1 MTWQFFPM
9 LSPAVIALFGVALL
23 AALMFGSRI
32 LAQKHVPRRSIMQL
46 GTLRIGMIVLLVLG
60 LFQPVLSVPQTVTD
74 SPSLLVLVDTSA
86 SMSSPA
92 ANGTRFDDVK
102 QQLANSPAVQAAART
117 HTLHWFTFD
126 RRAYPT
132 APAALDQAAP
142 RGEGTDVAGSLKS
155 AWNYVR
161 LLNASRESSATPSRA
176 LIVSD
181 GQHRSS
187 ADVVATAKEL
197 GLSLDVLAPTNAPD
211 QPATTAAE
219 IVLVQAAQ
227 RVLIGSETAFQV
239 TVRRHHVLD
248 RLSLVVEED
257 GQEIQRHELTGDGFS
272 SNPKRERG
280 RIDAGSPD
288 ALAHASGYI
297 AGQDQFVVITHRPKE
312 AGLKR
317 YRFQL
322 MQGETPVDQAYA
334 VNVQAVDDRQ
344 DVLIL
349 EDSWR
354 WEFKYLRRVLEDDPS
369 FSLTALLSRGEN
381 AFVQFGEPERRV
393 KLAGFPQS
401 RSELDGFDTLVLG
414 DVRPAT
420 WPRGL
425 ARHIYGAVTEGGKSL
440 VVMAGTHLEE
450 WVDTPELTRLLPVE
464 LTRESGTPI
473 SGQVEVRLTPEG
485 KASSWFTLNQSGE
498 RGGVSPPV
506 HSPPNRG
513 ADAPRSPVSFEAT
526 VTLPRL
532 EHVYPVLR
540 KRPLATVLLETAGQ
554 QNAYGPLVVIAE
566 QNVGRGRVLFIGT
579 DTLWRW
585 QSHGPRTDDGVTLHS
600 AFWQHAFRAL
610 APTEQMS
617 ARRQLFLRP
626 ERTQYRVGDSVR
638 MATEIPAGEET
649 AAPTLEGTVVLPDGR
664 RLPLS
669 LQTHEQLNEVPSA
682 QFEPSQSGRYR
693 IEVTARSEGQNVADA
708 SVVIEVASR
717 GNETDGSPVDH
728 ATLERWAAATGGRR
742 IETNMPDGWVGE
754 NSRSST
760 TVVRRQAF
768 NLWHNFSLILLLCA
782 LQAADW
788 TLRLFRGYV

>member
-1 MTWQFFPM
+1 MNWQFFPVLHPAWIVLIGVS
-9 LSPAVIALFGVALL
+9 LSAALL
-23 AALMFGSRI
+23 VGSRLLI
-32 LAQKHVPRRSIMQL
+32 QKHVPRRSVMQL
-46 GTLRIGMIVLLVLG
+46 AVLRVGMIVLLVLG
-60 LFQPVLSVPQTVTD
+60 LFQPVLSVSRTVTD
-74 SPSLLVLVDTSA
+74 STGLLVLVDTSA

-92 ANGTRFDDVK
+92 ANGSRFEDVK
-102 QQLANSPAVQAAART
+102 QHLAKSPALQAAART
-117 HTLHWFTFD
+117 HELHWFTFD
-126 RRAYPT
+126 RHAYPT
-132 APAALDQAAP
+132 TLAALDQAAP
-142 RGEGTDVAGSLKS
+142 RGEETDVAASLKS

-161 LLNASRESSATPSRA
+161 LLNASRDSSARPSRA

-187 ADVVATAKEL
+187 TDVVAVAKEL
-197 GLSLDVLAPTNAPD
+197 GLSLDVLAPTKASDP
-211 QPATTAAE
+211 PATTAAE

-239 TVRRHHVLD
+239 SVRAHQPVE
-248 RLSLVVEED
+248 RLTLVVEEE
-257 GQEIQRHELTGDGFS
+257 GQEIQRRELTEEVS
-272 SNPKRERG
+272 NSNPKRERG
-280 RIDAGSPD
+280 GERERIQGQPSDS
-288 ALAHASGYI
+288 LAHASGYLP
-297 AGQDQFVVITHRPKE
+297 GQDQFVVITHRPKE

-322 MQGETPVDQAYA
+322 MRGDTPVDQAYS
-334 VNVQAVDDRQ
+334 VNVQAVDGRHE
-344 DVLIL
+344 VLIL

-401 RSELDGFDTLVLG
+401 RSELDGFDTFVLG

-425 ARHIYGAVTEGGKSL
+425 ARHIHGAVTEGGKSL
-440 VVMAGTHLEE
+440 VVMAGAHLEE
-450 WVDTPELTRLLPVE
+450 WVESPELTRLLPVE

-485 KASSWFTLNQSGE
+485 RAASWFTVTALPGSRTRE
-498 RGGVSPPV
+498 S
-506 HSPPNRG
+506 S
-513 ADAPRSPVSFEAT
+513 DRSLTAEAT
-526 VTLPRL
+526 AVTLPTL

-540 KRPLATVLLETAGQ
+540 KRPAATVLLETAGQ

-566 QNVGRGRVLFIGT
+566 HSVGRGRVLFIGT

-585 QSHGPRTDDGVTLHS
+585 QLHGPRTDDGVTLHS

-610 APTEQMS
+610 APTEPTS

-638 MATEIPAGEET
+638 IATEFT
-649 AAPTLEGTVVLPDGR
+649 AEDEPVAPTFDGTVVLPNGR
-664 RLPLS
+664 RLPIT
-669 LQTHEQLNEVPSA
+669 LQTREQASATPAA
-682 QFEPSQSGRYR
+682 QFEPSQPGRYR
-693 IEVTARSEGQNVADA
+693 VEVAARAEGQNVAVS
-708 SVVIEVASR
+708 SVVIEVSPR
-717 GNETDGSPVDH
+717 GDESDGTPVDV
-728 ATLERWAAATGGRR
+728 AVLERWASATGGRR
-742 IETNMPDGWVGE
+742 IDPSLSDGWID
-754 NSRSST
+754 SHSLSAAI
-760 TVVRRQAF
+760 VVRRQAIDLF
-768 NLWHNFSLILLLCA
+768 HNFTLVLLLCVLLA
-782 LQAADW
+782 VDW

>member
-1 MTWQFFPM
+1 MTWQFFPI
-9 LSPAVIALFGVALL
+9 LHPALIALIGLALL
-23 AALMFGSRI
+23 AVLMIGSR
-32 LAQKHVPRRSIMQL
+32 LLVQKHVPRRSIVQL
-46 GTLRIGMIVLLVLG
+46 GVLRIGMIVLLVLG
-60 LFQPVLSVPQTVTD
+60 LFQPVLSIPRSITE
-74 SPSLLVLVDTSA
+74 SPGLLVLVDTSA
-86 SMSSPA
+86 SMSSA
-92 ANGTRFDDVK
+92 AVNGTRFDDVK
-102 QQLANSPAVQAAART
+102 QQFASSPAVQAAART
-117 HTLHWFTFD
+117 HSLHWFTFD

-132 APAALDQAAP
+132 TLSALDQAAP
-142 RGEGTDVAGSLKS
+142 RGEGTDVAASLKS

-187 ADVVATAKEL
+187 ADVVATAIEL
-197 GLSLDVLAPTNAPD
+197 GLSLDVLAPTKAPD
-211 QPATTAAE
+211 QPATTAAK

-239 TVRRHHVLD
+239 TVRPHQVLD
-248 RLSLVVEED
+248 RLTLVVEED
-257 GQEIQRHELTGDGFS
+257 GQEIQRRELTG
-272 SNPKRERG
+272 
-280 RIDAGSPD
+280 
-288 ALAHASGYI
+288 LI
-297 AGQDQFVVITHRPKE
+297 AGQDQFAMITHRPKE

-322 MQGETPVDQAYA
+322 MQGEMPVDQAYA
-334 VNVQAVDDRQ
+334 VNVQAVDDRH

-485 KASSWFTLNQSGE
+485 KASSWFALTE
-498 RGGVSPPV
+498 EK
-506 HSPPNRG
+506 G
-513 ADAPRSPVSFEAT
+513 AAAKTSAAT
-526 VTLPRL
+526 VTLPTL

-566 QNVGRGRVLFIGT
+566 QSVGRGRVLFIGT

-610 APTEQMS
+610 APTEQTS

-638 MATEIPAGEET
+638 IATEISTGEET
-649 AAPTLEGTVVLPDGR
+649 ASPTLDGTVVLPDGR
-664 RLPLS
+664 RLPLA
-669 LQTHEQLNEVPSA
+669 LQTHEQLNEASSA
-682 QFEPSQSGRYR
+682 QFEPPQSGRYR
-693 IEVTARSEGQNVADA
+693 IEVTARSEGQNVAEA

-728 ATLERWAAATGGRR
+728 ASLERWAAATGGHR
-742 IETNMPDGWVGE
+742 IESSLPDGWIGAD
-754 NSRSST
+754 SRPST
-760 TVVRRQAF
+760 TVVRRQALD
-768 NLWHNFSLILLLCA
+768 LWHNFSLVLLLCV
-782 LQAADW
+782 LLAADW
-788 TLRLFRGYV
+788 TLRLFHGYV

>member
-1 MTWQFFPM
+1 MIWQLFPV
-9 LSPAVIALFGVALL
+9 LHPALIALIGLALL
-23 AALMFGSRI
+23 GALWIGSRLLI
-32 LAQKHVPRRSIMQL
+32 QKHVPRRSIVQL
-46 GTLRIGMIVLLVLG
+46 AVLRIGMVVLLVLG
-60 LFQPVLSVPQTVTD
+60 LFQPVLSVSRTVAD

-92 ANGTRFDDVK
+92 VNGTRFEDVQ
-102 QQLANSPAVQAAART
+102 QQLANSPAMQAAART
-117 HTLHWFTFD
+117 HALHWFTFD

-132 APAALDQAAP
+132 TLVALDQAAP
-142 RGEGTDVAGSLKS
+142 RGEGTDVAASLKS

-187 ADVVATAKEL
+187 ADVVAVANKL
-197 GLSLDVLAPTNAPD
+197 GLSLDVLAPAKASD
-211 QPATTAAE
+211 QPATTSAE

-239 TVRRHHVLD
+239 TVRPHQALD
-248 RLSLVVEED
+248 RLTLVVEED
-257 GQEIQRHELTGDGFS
+257 GQEIQRRELTG
-272 SNPKRERG
+272 
-280 RIDAGSPD
+280 
-288 ALAHASGYI
+288 LI
-297 AGQDQFVVITHRPKE
+297 AGQDQFAIVTHRPKE

-322 MQGETPVDQAYA
+322 MQGETSVDQAYA
-334 VNVQAVDDRQ
+334 VNVQAVDDRH

-393 KLAGFPQS
+393 KLGGFPQS
-401 RSELDGFDTLVLG
+401 RSEIDGFDTLVLG

-473 SGQVEVRLTPEG
+473 SGQIEVRLTPEG
-485 KASSWFTLNQSGE
+485 KANSWFTLTENK
-498 RGGVSPPV
+498 
-506 HSPPNRG
+506 
-513 ADAPRSPVSFEAT
+513 AT
-526 VTLPRL
+526 TSEVAATLPTL
-532 EHVYPVLR
+532 DHVYPVLR

-566 QNVGRGRVLFIGT
+566 QSVGRGRVLFIGT

-610 APTEQMS
+610 APTEQTS

-626 ERTQYRVGDSVR
+626 EQTQYRVGDSIR
-638 MATEIPAGEET
+638 IATEISAVEES
-649 AAPTLEGTVVLPDGR
+649 AAPALEGTVVLPNGR
-664 RLPLS
+664 RLPLA
-669 LQTHEQLNEVPSA
+669 LQAREPMSASPSA
-682 QFEPSQSGRYR
+682 QFEPSQPGRYR
-693 IEVTARSEGQNVADA
+693 IEVTARSEGQNVAEA
-708 SVVIEVASR
+708 AVVIEVSPR
-717 GNETDGSPVDH
+717 GNESDGSPVDF
-728 ATLERWAAATGGRR
+728 AVLERWASATGGRR
-742 IETNMPDGWVGE
+742 IDPSLTDGWIGSD
-754 NSRSST
+754 SRSST

-768 NLWHNFSLILLLCA
+768 DLWHNFSLILLLCV
-782 LQAADW
+782 LLAADW

>member
-1 MTWQFFPM
+1 MTWQFFPV
-9 LSPAVIALFGVALL
+9 LHPALIALFGVALL
-23 AALMFGSRI
+23 AALWFGSRLLI
-32 LAQKHVPRRSIMQL
+32 QKHVPRRSIVQL
-46 GTLRIGMIVLLVLG
+46 GVLRIGMIVLFVLG
-60 LFQPVLSVPQTVTD
+60 LFQPVLSVSRTVVD

-86 SMSSPA
+86 SMSLLA
-92 ANGTRFDDVK
+92 VDGTRFDDVK
-102 QQLANSPAVQAAART
+102 QQLANSPAMRAAART
-117 HTLHWFTFD
+117 HSLHWFTFD

-132 APAALDQAAP
+132 TLSALDQAAP
-142 RGEGTDVAGSLKS
+142 HGEGTDVAASLKS

-187 ADVVATAKEL
+187 TDVVATAKEL
-197 GLSLDVLAPTNAPD
+197 GLSLDVLAPTKAPD

-239 TVRRHHVLD
+239 TIRPHQVLD

-257 GQEIQRHELTGDGFS
+257 GQEIQRRELTGMM
-272 SNPKRERG
+272 
-280 RIDAGSPD
+280 
-288 ALAHASGYI
+288 
-297 AGQDQFVVITHRPKE
+297 AGQDQFAMITHRPKE
-312 AGLKR
+312 VGLKR

-334 VNVQAVDDRQ
+334 VNVQAVDDRH

-485 KASSWFTLNQSGE
+485 KSSSWFTLTE
-498 RGGVSPPV
+498 KK
-506 HSPPNRG
+506 
-513 ADAPRSPVSFEAT
+513 EAAAT
-526 VTLPRL
+526 ATSAAVTLPTL

-540 KRPLATVLLETAGQ
+540 KRPLATVLLETVGQ
-554 QNAYGPLVVIAE
+554 QNAYGPLVVIVE
-566 QNVGRGRVLFIGT
+566 QSVGRGRVLFIGT

-585 QSHGPRTDDGVTLHS
+585 QSHGPRTEDGVTLHS

-610 APTEQMS
+610 APTEQTS
-617 ARRQLFLRP
+617 ARCQLFLRP
-626 ERTQYRVGDSVR
+626 ERTQYRVGDTVR
-638 MATEIPAGEET
+638 IATEISAGEET

-669 LQTHEQLNEVPSA
+669 RHTQMRDAFAA

-693 IEVTARSEGQNVADA
+693 IEVTARSEGQNVAEA

-717 GNETDGSPVDH
+717 GNETDDSPVDY
-728 ATLERWAAATGGRR
+728 ASLERWAAATGGHR
-742 IETNMPDGWVGE
+742 IESSRPDGWIGAD
-754 NSRSST
+754 SRSST
-760 TVVRRQAF
+760 TVVCRQALD
-768 NLWHNFSLILLLCA
+768 LWHNFSLVLLLCV
-782 LQAADW
+782 LLAADW
-788 TLRLFRGYV
+788 TIRLFRGYV

>member
-1 MTWQFFPM
+1 MTWQFFPV
-9 LSPAVIALFGVALL
+9 LHPAVIALFGVALL
-23 AALMFGSRI
+23 AALMFGSR
-32 LAQKHVPRRSIMQL
+32 LLVQKHVPRRSIMQL
-46 GTLRIGMIVLLVLG
+46 GALRTGMVVLLVLG
-60 LFQPVLSVPQTVTD
+60 LFQPVLSVPRTVVD

-92 ANGTRFDDVK
+92 VNGTRFDDVK
-102 QQLANSPAVQAAART
+102 QQLANSPAMQAAART
-117 HTLHWFTFD
+117 HSLHWFTFD
-126 RRAYPT
+126 RRAYPIT
-132 APAALDQAAP
+132 LTELDLAAP
-142 RGEGTDVAGSLKS
+142 RGDETDVAASLKS

-161 LLNASRESSATPSRA
+161 MLNASRDSSATPSRA

-187 ADVVATAKEL
+187 VDVVATAKEL
-197 GLSLDVLAPTNAPD
+197 GLSLDAFAPEQAPD
-211 QPATTAAE
+211 QPATAAAE
-219 IVLVQAAQ
+219 IALIQAAQ

-239 TVRRHHVLD
+239 TVRPHQVLD
-248 RLSLVVEED
+248 QLSLVVEED
-257 GQEIQRHELTGDGFS
+257 GQEIQRRELTG
-272 SNPKRERG
+272 
-280 RIDAGSPD
+280 
-288 ALAHASGYI
+288 LM
-297 AGQDQFVVITHRPKE
+297 AGQDQFAMITHRPKV

-322 MQGETPVDQAYA
+322 RQGKTPVDQAYA
-334 VNVQAVDDRQ
+334 VNVQAVDDRR

-369 FSLTALLSRGEN
+369 FSLTALLARGEN

-393 KLAGFPQS
+393 KLGGFPQS

-425 ARHIYGAVTEGGKSL
+425 ARHISGAVTEGGKSL
-440 VVMAGTHLEE
+440 VIMAGTHLEE
-450 WVDTPELTRLLPVE
+450 WVDIPELTRLLPVE

-485 KASSWFTLNQSGE
+485 KASSWFALTSKSSASTE
-498 RGGVSPPV
+498 TSET
-506 HSPPNRG
+506 
-513 ADAPRSPVSFEAT
+513 A
-526 VTLPRL
+526 VTLPTL

-540 KRPLATVLLETAGQ
+540 KRPLATVLLETSGQ

-566 QNVGRGRVLFIGT
+566 QSVGRGRVLFIGT

-610 APTEQMS
+610 APTEQTS
-617 ARRQLFLRP
+617 VRRQLFLRP

-638 MATEIPAGEET
+638 IAAEMSVGEET
-649 AAPTLEGTVVLPDGR
+649 SVPTLDGTVVLPDGR

-669 LQTHEQLNEVPSA
+669 LLAYEQMKEASSA

-717 GNETDGSPVDH
+717 GNETDGSPVDY
-728 ATLERWAAATGGRR
+728 AALERWAAATGGRR
-742 IETNMPDGWVGE
+742 IEPNLPDGWVAAD
-754 NSRSST
+754 SRSST

-768 NLWHNFSLILLLCA
+768 DLWHNFSLIVLLCV
-782 LQAADW
+782 LLAADW

>member
-1 MTWQFFPM
+1 MTWQFFPV
-9 LSPAVIALFGVALL
+9 LHPAVIALFGVALL
-23 AALMFGSRI
+23 AALMFGSRLLI
-32 LAQKHVPRRSIMQL
+32 QKHVPRRSILQL
-46 GTLRIGMIVLLVLG
+46 GALRIGMVVLLVLG
-60 LFQPVLSVPQTVTD
+60 LFQPVLSVPRTVVD

-92 ANGTRFDDVK
+92 ANGTRFEDVK
-102 QQLANSPAVQAAART
+102 QQLANSPAMQAAART
-117 HTLHWFTFD
+117 HSLHWFTFD
-126 RRAYPT
+126 RRAYPST
-132 APAALDQAAP
+132 PAALDQAAP
-142 RGEGTDVAGSLKS
+142 RGEGTDVATSLKS

-161 LLNASRESSATPSRA
+161 LLNASRESSALPSRA

-187 ADVVATAKEL
+187 ADVVAVAKEL
-197 GLSLDVLAPTNAPD
+197 GLSLDVLAPTKAPD

-239 TVRRHHVLD
+239 TIRPHHGLD

-257 GQEIQRHELTGDGFS
+257 GQEIQRRELTG
-272 SNPKRERG
+272 
-280 RIDAGSPD
+280 
-288 ALAHASGYI
+288 LM
-297 AGQDQFVVITHRPKE
+297 AGQDQFVMITHRPKE

-322 MQGETPVDQAYA
+322 MQGEVPVDQAYA
-334 VNVQAVDDRQ
+334 VNVQAVDDRH

-485 KASSWFTLNQSGE
+485 RASSWFTLTEEKSAADI
-498 RGGVSPPV
+498 SP
-506 HSPPNRG
+506 R
-513 ADAPRSPVSFEAT
+513 AA
-526 VTLPRL
+526 VTLPTL

-585 QSHGPRTDDGVTLHS
+585 QSHGPRTDEGVTLHS
-600 AFWQHAFRAL
+600 TFWQHAFRAL
-610 APTEQMS
+610 APTEQTS

-638 MATEIPAGEET
+638 IATEISAGEET
-649 AAPTLEGTVVLPDGR
+649 TAPTFEGTVILPDGR

-669 LQTHEQLNEVPSA
+669 LQTHEQRSETSSA

-693 IEVTARSEGQNVADA
+693 IDVTARSEGQNVADA

-728 ATLERWAAATGGRR
+728 ATLERWVVATDGRK
-742 IETNMPDGWVGE
+742 IEPSLPDGWIGAD
-754 NSRSST
+754 SRSST
-760 TVVRRQAF
+760 TVVRRQA
-768 NLWHNFSLILLLCA
+768 LDMWHNFSLILLLCV

>member
-1 MTWQFFPM
+1 MVWQFFPV
-9 LSPAVIALFGVALL
+9 LHPAVIVLFGIALL
-23 AALMFGSRI
+23 AALFAGSRLLI
-32 LAQKHVPRRSIMQL
+32 QKHVPRRSIVQL
-46 GTLRIGMIVLLVLG
+46 GLLRIGMIIVLVLG
-60 LFQPVLSVPQTVTD
+60 LFQPVLSVPRTITD
-74 SPSLLVLVDTSA
+74 SPGLLVLVDASA

-102 QQLANSPAVQAAART
+102 QQLANSPAVQTAART

-126 RRAYPT
+126 RRASPT
-132 APAALDQAAP
+132 TPAALDQAAP
-142 RGEGTDVAGSLKS
+142 RGDGTDVATSLKS

-161 LLNASRESSATPSRA
+161 LLNASQGSSASPSRA

-187 ADVVATAKEL
+187 SDVVAVAKEL
-197 GLSLDVLAPTNAPD
+197 GLSLDVLAPTRSPD
-211 QPATTAAE
+211 QPVIAAAE

-239 TVRRHHVLD
+239 TVRPHQVVD

-257 GQEIQRHELTGDGFS
+257 GQEIQRRELTG
-272 SNPKRERG
+272 
-280 RIDAGSPD
+280 
-288 ALAHASGYI
+288 LV
-297 AGQDQFVVITHRPKE
+297 AGQDQFVMITHRPKE
-312 AGLKR
+312 VGLKR

-322 MQGETPVDQAYA
+322 MKGTAEGGHPTDTPVDQAYA
-334 VNVQAVDDRQ
+334 VNVQAVDDRH

-393 KLAGFPQS
+393 KLGGFPQS

-425 ARHIYGAVTEGGKSL
+425 ARHISGAVTEGGKSL
-440 VVMAGTHLEE
+440 VVIAGAHLEE
-450 WVDTPELTRLLPVE
+450 WIDSPELTRLLPVE

-473 SGQVEVRLTPEG
+473 SGQIEVRLTPEG
-485 KASSWFTLNQSGE
+485 KASSWFTLTEKQ
-498 RGGVSPPV
+498 
-506 HSPPNRG
+506 G
-513 ADAPRSPVSFEAT
+513 AAAAT
-526 VTLPRL
+526 STPAVTLPTL

-540 KRPLATVLLETAGQ
+540 KRPLATVLLEAAGQ
-554 QNAYGPLVVIAE
+554 QNAYGPLVIIAE
-566 QNVGRGRVLFIGT
+566 QNVGRGRVLFLGT

-585 QSHGPRTDDGVTLHS
+585 QSHGPRTDEGVTLHS
-600 AFWQHAFRAL
+600 AFWQQAFRAL
-610 APTEQMS
+610 APTELTS

-626 ERTQYRVGDSVR
+626 ERTQYRVGDFVR
-638 MATEIPAGEET
+638 FTAELSAGEET
-649 AAPTLEGTVVLPDGR
+649 AAPTFEGTVVLPDGR

-669 LQTHEQLNEVPSA
+669 LQSHEQVKETSSA

-693 IEVTARSEGQNVADA
+693 IEVAARSEGQNVADA

-728 ATLERWAAATGGRR
+728 AALDRWAAATGGRR
-742 IETNMPDGWVGE
+742 IERNKPDGWVE
-754 NSRSST
+754 PDSRSST

-768 NLWHNFSLILLLCA
+768 DLWHNFAMVLLLCV
-782 LQAADW
+782 LQAVDW
-788 TLRLFRGYV
+788 TLRLFRGYA

>member
-1 MTWQFFPM
+1 M
-9 LSPAVIALFGVALL
+9 LHPAVIVLIGVALV
-23 AALMFGSRI
+23 AALWIGSRLLI
-32 LAQKHVPRRSIMQL
+32 QKHVPRRSIVQL
-46 GTLRIGMIVLLVLG
+46 GVLRMGMIVLLVVG
-60 LFQPVLSVPQTVTD
+60 LFQPVLSIPRSITE
-74 SPSLLVLVDTSA
+74 SPGLLVLVDTSA

-102 QQLANSPAVQAAART
+102 QQLASSPALQAAART
-117 HTLHWFTFD
+117 HSLHWFTFD

-132 APAALDQAAP
+132 TQSALDQATP
-142 RGEGTDVAGSLKS
+142 RGEGTDVATSLKS

-161 LLNASRESSATPSRA
+161 LLNASRESSATPNRA

-181 GQHRSS
+181 GQHRGS

-197 GLSLDVLAPTNAPD
+197 GLTLDVLAPTQAPD

-239 TVRRHHVLD
+239 TVRPHQVLD
-248 RLSLVVEED
+248 RLTLVVEED
-257 GQEIQRHELTGDGFS
+257 GQEIQRRELTGMM
-272 SNPKRERG
+272 
-280 RIDAGSPD
+280 
-288 ALAHASGYI
+288 
-297 AGQDQFVVITHRPKE
+297 AGQDQFAMITHRPKE

-322 MQGETPVDQAYA
+322 MQ
-334 VNVQAVDDRQ
+334 
-344 DVLIL
+344 
-349 EDSWR
+349 
-354 WEFKYLRRVLEDDPS
+354 EDDK
-369 FSLTALLSRGEN
+369 TATSEPT
-381 AFVQFGEPERRV
+381 GEPERRV

-425 ARHIYGAVTEGGKSL
+425 ARHIYGAITEGGKSL

-473 SGQVEVRLTPEG
+473 SGQVEVRLTAEG
-485 KASSWFTLNQSGE
+485 KASSWFALTSRRTGE
-498 RGGVSPPV
+498 SSDRNLTIS
-506 HSPPNRG
+506 
-513 ADAPRSPVSFEAT
+513 AT
-526 VTLPRL
+526 TLPTL

-566 QNVGRGRVLFIGT
+566 QSVGRGRVLFIGT
-579 DTLWRW
+579 DTMWRW
-585 QSHGPRTDDGVTLHS
+585 QSHGARTDDGVTLHS

-610 APTEQMS
+610 APTEQTS

-626 ERTQYRVGDSVR
+626 ERTQYRVGDSIR
-638 MATEIPAGEET
+638 IATELSAGEET
-649 AAPTLEGTVVLPDGR
+649 AAPTLEGTVILPDGR

-669 LQTHEQLNEVPSA
+669 LQTQMRDASA
-682 QFEPSQSGRYR
+682 TQFEPSQSGRYR

-742 IETNMPDGWVGE
+742 IEPSQPNGWVAAD
-754 NSRSST
+754 SRSST
-760 TVVRRQAF
+760 TVVRRQSF
-768 NLWHNFSLILLLCA
+768 DLWHNFSLILLLCV

-788 TLRLFRGYV
+788 TFRLFRGYV

>member
-1 MTWQFFPM
+1 MVWQFFPV
-9 LSPAVIALFGVALL
+9 LHPAIIVLFGVALL
-23 AALMFGSRI
+23 AALIAGSRLLI
-32 LAQKHVPRRSIMQL
+32 QKHVPRRSIVQL
-46 GTLRIGMIVLLVLG
+46 GVLRIGMIVVVVLG
-60 LFQPVLSVPQTVTD
+60 LFQPVLSVPRTITD
-74 SPSLLVLVDTSA
+74 SPGLLVLVDTSA

-92 ANGTRFDDVK
+92 ASGTRFDDVK

-132 APAALDQAAP
+132 TLAALDQAAP
-142 RGEGTDVAGSLKS
+142 RGEGTDVAASLKS

-161 LLNASRESSATPSRA
+161 LLNASQGSSATPSRA

-187 ADVVATAKEL
+187 ADVVVVAKEL
-197 GLSLDVLAPTNAPD
+197 GLSLDVLAPARSPD
-211 QPATTAAE
+211 QPATSAAE

-239 TVRRHHVLD
+239 TVRPHQKLD

-257 GQEIQRHELTGDGFS
+257 GQEIQRREL
-272 SNPKRERG
+272 
-280 RIDAGSPD
+280 
-288 ALAHASGYI
+288 SGLI
-297 AGQDQFVVITHRPKE
+297 AGQDQFVVVTHRPKE
-312 AGLKR
+312 IGLKR

-322 MQGETPVDQAYA
+322 IQGTAEGGHSPETAVDQAYA
-334 VNVQAVDDRQ
+334 VNVQAVDDHH

-393 KLAGFPQS
+393 KLGGFPQS

-425 ARHIYGAVTEGGKSL
+425 ARHIYGAVAEGGKSL
-440 VVMAGTHLEE
+440 VVMAGAHIEE
-450 WVDTPELTRLLPVE
+450 WVDSPELTRLLPVE

-473 SGQVEVRLTPEG
+473 SGQIDVRLTPEG
-485 KASSWFTLNQSGE
+485 KASSWFSLTEKKDGATSATA
-498 RGGVSPPV
+498 VS
-506 HSPPNRG
+506 
-513 ADAPRSPVSFEAT
+513 
-526 VTLPRL
+526 LPTL

-540 KRPLATVLLETAGQ
+540 KRPLATVLLEAAGQ
-554 QNAYGPLVVIAE
+554 QNAYGPLVIIAE
-566 QNVGRGRVLFIGT
+566 QNVGRGRVLFLGT

-585 QSHGPRTDDGVTLHS
+585 QSHGPRTDEGVTLHS
-600 AFWQHAFRAL
+600 AFWQQAFRAL
-610 APTEQMS
+610 APTELTS

-626 ERTQYRVGDSVR
+626 ERTQYRVGESVR
-638 MATEIPAGEET
+638 VTAELSAGEET
-649 AAPTLEGTVVLPDGR
+649 SAPTLEGTVILPDGR
-664 RLPLS
+664 RLPLAMQS
-669 LQTHEQLNEVPSA
+669 REQWKEGSST

-693 IEVTARSEGQNVADA
+693 MEVTARSEGQNVADA

-717 GNETDGSPVDH
+717 RNETDGSPVDH
-728 ATLERWAAATGGRR
+728 ATLEHWAAATGGHR
-742 IETNMPDGWVGE
+742 IEPDKPNGWIE
-754 NSRSST
+754 TDSRSST
-760 TVVRRQAF
+760 TVVRRQSLD
-768 NLWHNFSLILLLCA
+768 LWHNLSLLLLLCM

>member
-1 MTWQFFPM
+1 MIWQFFPV
-9 LSPAVIALFGVALL
+9 LPPAVIVLFGFALL
-23 AALMFGSRI
+23 AVLFAGIRLLIR
-32 LAQKHVPRRSIMQL
+32 KHVPRRSIVQL
-46 GTLRIGMIVLLVLG
+46 GVLRIGMIVVLVLG
-60 LFQPVLSVPQTVTD
+60 LFQPVLSVPRTITE
-74 SPSLLVLVDTSA
+74 SPCLLVLVDTSA

-92 ANGTRFDDVK
+92 SSGTRFDDVK
-102 QQLANSPAVQAAART
+102 QQLANSSAVQAAART

-132 APAALDQAAP
+132 TPALDQAAP
-142 RGEGTDVAGSLKS
+142 RGDGTDVAASLKS

-161 LLNASRESSATPSRA
+161 LLNASQGSSAAPSRA

-187 ADVVATAKEL
+187 ADVVAAAKEL
-197 GLSLDVLAPTNAPD
+197 GLSLDVLAPTKSADQAPS
-211 QPATTAAE
+211 TAAE

-239 TVRRHHVLD
+239 TVRSHQNLD
-248 RLSLVVEED
+248 RLWLFVEEE
-257 GQEIQRHELTGDGFS
+257 GQEIQRRELTG
-272 SNPKRERG
+272 
-280 RIDAGSPD
+280 
-288 ALAHASGYI
+288 LV
-297 AGQDQFVVITHRPKE
+297 AGQDQFVMITHRPKE
-312 AGLKR
+312 VGLKR
-317 YRFQL
+317 YRFML
-322 MQGETPVDQAYA
+322 VEGTAEGGHPTPSYA
-334 VNVQAVDDRQ
+334 VNVQVVDDRH

-425 ARHIYGAVTEGGKSL
+425 ARHIYGAVSEGGKSL
-440 VVMAGTHLEE
+440 IVTAGTHLEE
-450 WVDTPELTRLLPVE
+450 WIDAPELSRLLPVE
-464 LTRESGTPI
+464 LTRESGTPL
-473 SGQVEVRLTPEG
+473 SGQIEVRLTPEG
-485 KASSWFTLNQSGE
+485 KASSWFTL
-498 RGGVSPPV
+498 GGS
-506 HSPPNRG
+506 SSSRTRESS
-513 ADAPRSPVSFEAT
+513 DRSLTTSAT
-526 VTLPRL
+526 GLSDSAVKLPTL

-540 KRPLATVLLETAGQ
+540 KRPLATVLLETSQ
-554 QNAYGPLVVIAE
+554 HQNAYGPLVIIAE
-566 QNVGRGRVLFIGT
+566 QNVGRGRVLFLAT

-585 QSHGPRTDDGVTLHS
+585 QSHGPRTDEGVTLHS
-600 AFWQHAFRAL
+600 AFWQQAFRAL
-610 APTEQMS
+610 APTELTS

-638 MATEIPAGEET
+638 VATDMTADEET

-664 RLPLS
+664 RLPLAMQS
-669 LQTHEQLNEVPSA
+669 REQMKDVSSA

-717 GNETDGSPVDH
+717 GTETDGSPVDH

-742 IETNMPDGWVGE
+742 IEPNDPNGWIAVD
-754 NSRSST
+754 SHSST

-768 NLWHNFSLILLLCA
+768 DLWHNFALILLLCV
-782 LQAADW
+782 LQATDW

>member
-1 MTWQFFPM
+1 MTWQFFPI
-9 LSPAVIALFGVALL
+9 LHPALIALFGVALL
-23 AALMFGSRI
+23 AALWIGSR
-32 LAQKHVPRRSIMQL
+32 LLVQKHVPRRSIVQL
-46 GTLRIGMIVLLVLG
+46 GVLRIGMIVLLILG
-60 LFQPVLSVPQTVTD
+60 LFQPVLSVPRTVVD

-86 SMSSPA
+86 SMSSA
-92 ANGTRFDDVK
+92 ARNGTRFDDVK
-102 QQLANSPAVQAAART
+102 QQLANSPAVRAAART
-117 HTLHWFTFD
+117 HSLHWFTFD

-132 APAALDQAAP
+132 TQSALDQTSP
-142 RGEGTDVAGSLKS
+142 RGEDTDVAASLKS
-155 AWNYVR
+155 AWSYVR
-161 LLNASRESSATPSRA
+161 LLNASRESSASPNRA

-187 ADVVATAKEL
+187 VDVVATAKEL
-197 GLSLDVLAPTNAPD
+197 GLSLDVLAPTKAPD
-211 QPATTAAE
+211 QPAPTAAE

-239 TVRRHHVLD
+239 TVRPHQALD

-257 GQEIQRHELTGDGFS
+257 GQEIQRREL
-272 SNPKRERG
+272 
-280 RIDAGSPD
+280 AG
-288 ALAHASGYI
+288 LT
-297 AGQDQFVVITHRPKE
+297 AGQDQFAMITHRPKE

-334 VNVQAVDDRQ
+334 VNVQAVDDRH

-473 SGQVEVRLTPEG
+473 SGQVEVQLTPEG
-485 KASSWFTLNQSGE
+485 KASSWFTLTE
-498 RGGVSPPV
+498 KK
-506 HSPPNRG
+506 
-513 ADAPRSPVSFEAT
+513 EAAAT
-526 VTLPRL
+526 ATSAAVTLPTL

-554 QNAYGPLVVIAE
+554 QNAYGPLAVIVE
-566 QNVGRGRVLFIGT
+566 QTVGRGRVLFIGT

-585 QSHGPRTDDGVTLHS
+585 QSHGPRTEDGVTLHS

-610 APTEQMS
+610 APTEQTS

-626 ERTQYRVGDSVR
+626 ERTQFRVGDSVR
-638 MATEIPAGEET
+638 ILTEFSTGEET

-669 LQTHEQLNEVPSA
+669 LQTHEQIKATAFA

-693 IEVTARSEGQNVADA
+693 IEVTARSEGPSVADA
-708 SVVIEVASR
+708 FVVIEVVSR

-728 ATLERWAAATGGRR
+728 TALDRWAAATGGHR
-742 IETNMPDGWVGE
+742 IEPNRPDGWIGAD
-754 NSRSST
+754 SRSST
-760 TVVRRQAF
+760 TVVRRQALD
-768 NLWHNFSLILLLCA
+768 LWHNFALVLLLCV
-782 LQAADW
+782 LLAADW

>member
-1 MTWQFFPM
+1 MIWQFFPV
-9 LSPAVIALFGVALL
+9 LHPAWIALIGLALFGALWI
-23 AALMFGSRI
+23 GSRLLI
-32 LAQKHVPRRSIMQL
+32 QKHVPRRSIVQL
-46 GTLRIGMIVLLVLG
+46 AVLRVGMVVLLVLG
-60 LFQPVLSVPQTVTD
+60 LFQPVLSVSRTVTD

-92 ANGTRFDDVK
+92 ANGSRFEDVK

-117 HTLHWFTFD
+117 HSLHWFTFD
-126 RRAYPT
+126 RRAYPAT
-132 APAALDQAAP
+132 LAALEKAAP
-142 RGEGTDVAGSLKS
+142 RGEGTDVAASLKS

-161 LLNASRESSATPSRA
+161 LLNASRDSSATPSRA

-187 ADVVATAKEL
+187 ADVVAVAKGL
-197 GLSLDVLAPTNAPD
+197 GLSLDVLAPAKASD
-211 QPATTAAE
+211 QPAPTAAE

-239 TVRRHHVLD
+239 TVRPHQVLD
-248 RLSLVVEED
+248 RLTLVVEED
-257 GQEIQRHELTGDGFS
+257 GQEIQRRELTG
-272 SNPKRERG
+272 
-280 RIDAGSPD
+280 
-288 ALAHASGYI
+288 LI
-297 AGQDQFVVITHRPKE
+297 AGQDQFAIVTHRPKE

-317 YRFQL
+317 YRFEL
-322 MQGETPVDQAYA
+322 MQGTAEGGHPTSAYA
-334 VNVQAVDDRQ
+334 VNVHVVDDRH

-393 KLAGFPQS
+393 KLGGFPQS
-401 RSELDGFDTLVLG
+401 RSEIDGFDTLVLG

-473 SGQVEVRLTPEG
+473 SGQIEVRLTPEG
-485 KASSWFTLNQSGE
+485 KASSWFTLTEES
-498 RGGVSPPV
+498 
-506 HSPPNRG
+506 
-513 ADAPRSPVSFEAT
+513 RSRTRESSDRSLTSSAT
-526 VTLPRL
+526 ALPTL

-566 QNVGRGRVLFIGT
+566 QSVGRGRVLFIGT

-610 APTEQMS
+610 APTEQTS

-626 ERTQYRVGDSVR
+626 EQTQYRVGDSIR
-638 MATEIPAGEET
+638 IATEISAGEET
-649 AAPTLEGTVVLPDGR
+649 AAPTLEGTVVLPNGR
-664 RLPLS
+664 RLPLA
-669 LQTHEQLNEVPSA
+669 LQTREQMSATPSA
-682 QFEPSQSGRYR
+682 QFEPSQPGRYR

-708 SVVIEVASR
+708 SVVIEVTPR
-717 GNETDGSPVDH
+717 GNETDGSPVDF
-728 ATLERWAAATGGRR
+728 AVLERWASATGGRR
-742 IETNMPDGWVGE
+742 IDPSLTDGWIG
-754 NSRSST
+754 SDSQSST
-760 TVVRRQAF
+760 TVARRQAF
-768 NLWHNFSLILLLCA
+768 DLWHNFALILLLCV
-782 LQAADW
+782 LLAADW

>member
-1 MTWQFFPM
+1 MDWQFFPV
-9 LSPAVIALFGVALL
+9 LHPALIALIGVALL
-23 AALMFGSRI
+23 AALFVGSRLLI
-32 LAQKHVPRRSIMQL
+32 HKHVPRRSVVQL
-46 GTLRIGMIVLLVLG
+46 GVLRIGMIVLLVLG
-60 LFQPVLSVPQTVTD
+60 LFQPVLSVSRTRME
-74 SPSLLVLVDTSA
+74 SPELLVLVDASA
-86 SMSSPA
+86 SMSAAS

-102 QQLANSPAVQAAART
+102 QRLAKSPAIQAAART

-132 APAALDQAAP
+132 TPSALDQAAP
-142 RGEGTDVAGSLKS
+142 RGDGTDVAASLKS
-155 AWNYVR
+155 AWNHVR
-161 LLNASRESSATPSRA
+161 LLNASRASSSVPSRA

-181 GQHRSS
+181 GQHRNS
-187 ADVVATAKEL
+187 ADVVAVAKEL
-197 GLSLDVLAPTNAPD
+197 GLSLDVLAPMPTAD
-211 QPATTAAE
+211 QPATSAAE
-219 IVLVQAAQ
+219 IELVQAAP
-227 RVLIGSETAFQV
+227 RVLIGSETAFRV
-239 TVRRHHVLD
+239 TVRPHTSSD
-248 RLSLVVEED
+248 RLTLVVDED
-257 GQEIQRHELTGDGFS
+257 GQEIQRRELT
-272 SNPKRERG
+272 E
-280 RIDAGSPD
+280 
-288 ALAHASGYI
+288 LV
-297 AGQDQFVVITHRPKE
+297 AGQDQFVVVTHRPKD

-322 MQGETPVDQAYA
+322 MKETAEGGHPTADSPVDQAYA
-334 VNVQAVDDRQ
+334 VNVQAVDDHH

-369 FSLTALLSRGEN
+369 FNLTALLSRGEN

-401 RSELDGFDTLVLG
+401 RSELDGFDTIVLG

-425 ARHIYGAVTEGGKSL
+425 ARHIYGAVSEGGKSL

-450 WVDTPELTRLLPVE
+450 WVDAPELTRLLPVE

-485 KASSWFTLNQSGE
+485 TASSWFALKENSE
-498 RGGVSPPV
+498 
-506 HSPPNRG
+506 
-513 ADAPRSPVSFEAT
+513 
-526 VTLPRL
+526 VTTPLPTL

-540 KRPLATVLLETAGQ
+540 KRPVATVLLEAATQ

-566 QNVGRGRVLFIGT
+566 QTVGRGRVLFIGT

-610 APTEQMS
+610 APTELTS
-617 ARRQLFLRP
+617 ARRQLLLRP

-638 MATEIPAGEET
+638 ISAEISAGEET
-649 AAPTLEGTVVLPDGR
+649 ASTTLEGTVVLPDGR
-664 RLPLS
+664 RLPLA
-669 LQTHEQLNEVPSA
+669 LQTEEQRNGTSSA

-693 IEVTARSEGQNVADA
+693 IEVLARSEGQNVADA
-708 SVVIEVASR
+708 SVVVEVAAR
-717 GNETDGSPVDH
+717 GSETDGSPVDH
-728 ATLERWAAATGGRR
+728 ATLERWASATGGRR
-742 IETNMPDGWVGE
+742 IEPHQADGWVAAGL
-754 NSRSST
+754 RSST
-760 TVVRRQAF
+760 TLVRRQAF
-768 NLWHNFSLILLLCA
+768 DLWHNFALVLLLCV

-788 TLRLFRGYV
+788 TIRLFRSYV